1 MAAILNKQFTQ
12 NLLSALSI
20 CFILLLASSTLQA
33 QSQSKPPVV
42 QFSGIVLSADDSSA
56 VIPGVHLYVPKAG
69 RGTSTNALGYFSM
82 PVLVGDSVVVSSVG
96 FQKQHFV
103 IPNDQ
108 GDQITIIIEL
118 SQDTTFL
125 PEIAVFPYPTEEL
138 FKEAILAME
147 LPDQEGRD
155 FMEKNL
161 EQNLLAEMMKNT
173 PMDGSENYKMYQ
185 QQQFNQLH
193 NRYTVPANPFFN
205 PLNWAR
211 FIQSIRR
218 GDFKNK

>member
-1 MAAILNKQFTQ
+1 MVPILNKQFTQ
-12 NLLSALSI
+12 FLLAVPGI
-20 CFILLLASSTLQA
+20 CLILLFVSSSLQA
-33 QSQSKPPVV
+33 QSKPPVV

-56 VIPGVHLYVPKAG
+56 VVPGVHIYVPKAG

-82 PVLVGDSVVVSSVG
+82 PVLVGDSVVVSSIG
-96 FQKQHFV
+96 YQKQHFI
-103 IPNDQ
+103 IPNDK
-108 GDQITIIIEL
+108 GDQLTVVIEL

-147 LPDQEGRD
+147 MPDQENRD
-155 FMEKNL
+155 WMEKNL
-161 EQNLLAEMMKNT
+161 HQDMLAAMMKET

-193 NRYTVPANPFFN
+193 NRYSVPVNPFFN

-211 FIQSIRR
+211 FIQSIKR

>member
-1 MAAILNKQFTQ
+1 MASILNKQFTQ
-12 NLLSALSI
+12 FLLTVPGI
-20 CFILLLASSTLQA
+20 CLILLFARSSLQA
-33 QSQSKPPVV
+33 QSKPPVV

-56 VIPGVHLYVPKAG
+56 VIPGVHIYVPKAG

-82 PVLVGDSVVVSSVG
+82 PVLVGDSVVVSAIG
-96 FQKQHFV
+96 YQKQHFI
-103 IPNDQ
+103 IPNDK
-108 GDQITIIIEL
+108 GDQLTVVIEL

-147 LPDQEGRD
+147 MPDQENRD
-155 FMEKNL
+155 WMEKNL
-161 EQNLLAEMMKNT
+161 HQDMLAAMMKET

-185 QQQFNQLH
+185 QQQFNQIH
-193 NRYTVPANPFFN
+193 NRYSVPVNPFFN

-211 FIQSIRR
+211 FIQSIKR

>member
-1 MAAILNKQFTQ
+1 MPAILNKQFTQ
-12 NLLSALSI
+12 IILSALSI
-20 CFILLLASSTLQA
+20 CLILLLASSTLQA
-33 QSQSKPPVV
+33 QSKPPVV
-42 QFSGIVLSADDSSA
+42 QFSGIVLSADDSTA
-56 VIPGVHLYVPKAG
+56 VIPGVHIYVPKAG

-82 PVLVGDSVVVSSVG
+82 PVLVGDSVVVSSIG
-96 FQKQHFV
+96 YQKQHFI
-103 IPNDQ
+103 IPNDK
-108 GDQITIIIEL
+108 GDQITIVIEL

-125 PEIAVFPYPTEEL
+125 PEIAIFPYPTEAL

-147 LPDQEGRD
+147 FPDQENRD

-173 PMDGSENYKMYQ
+173 PMDGSENYKLYQ

-193 NRYTVPANPFFN
+193 NRYTVPTNPFFN